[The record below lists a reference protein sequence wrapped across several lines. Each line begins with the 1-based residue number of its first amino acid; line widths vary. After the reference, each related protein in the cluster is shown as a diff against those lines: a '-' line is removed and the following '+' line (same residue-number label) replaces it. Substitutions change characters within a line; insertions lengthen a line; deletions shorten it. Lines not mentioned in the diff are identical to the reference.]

1 MKKIASIIV
10 LVIFLFMFTACTENK
25 DNSGGSISPNKTY
38 SEELKLNFVSFGITH
53 QLTSLSADD
62 IRKSGIDISE
72 LDLEYLRSPLGN
84 LGLTSLSKN
93 DIINLRILDEQQK
106 EDFEDYVER
115 SKNNTFKIGFC
126 ISNDP
131 ESENYGKQIIWITN
145 LGWIDNKEVREEL
158 GYNLF
163 YESKIL
169 DFDDILDAAKEAA
182 KVDEFDKSFLND
194 DFTGIFMHGYSKND
208 EEIVLNFY
216 VMELD
221 VEAKANLVKF
231 DVTLNIK

>member
-1 MKKIASIIV
+1 VNAQDWS
-10 LVIFLFMFTACTENK
+10 
-25 DNSGGSISPNKTY
+25 
-38 SEELKLNFVSFGITH
+38 
-53 QLTSLSADD
+53 
-62 IRKSGIDISE
+62 
-72 LDLEYLRSPLGN
+72 
-84 LGLTSLSKN
+84 N
-93 DIINLRILDEQQK
+93 DEFINYRVHFNVPK
-106 EDFEDYVER
+106 ADFEDYVER
-115 SKNNTFKIGFC
+115 SKNNTLKIGFC

-194 DFTGIFMHGYSKND
+194 DFTGIFMHGYSKNE

-221 VEAKANLVKF
+221 VESKANLVKF
-231 DVTLNIK
+231 DVTVNIK